1 MLRGLVEV
9 GHWAANSSI
18 IEVLSKERRILAA
31 EKKFLLKVGLER
43 LSASKTSKPPRMPK
57 V

>member
-18 IEVLSKERRILAA
+18 IEVLSKERRILSAA
-31 EKKFLLKVGLER
+31 FSKRVTTKSGPAVAGR
-43 LSASKTSKPPRMPK
+43 RCLSILF
-57 V
+57 